1 MVWRLEM
8 EEEADEYV
16 ELYVSSTT
24 WRRIEGIAA
33 LADPPK
39 TGKQY
44 VYDLLDA
51 VARRGVAVMA
61 ELANISLNQGGVE

>member
-1 MVWRLEM
+1 M

-16 ELYVSSTT
+16 ELYVSRTT

-33 LADPPK
+33 LADPPM

-51 VARRGVAVMA
+51 VARRGMAVASAMD
-61 ELANISLNQGGVE
+61 ERGANDGQS

>member
-1 MVWRLEM
+1 M

-24 WRRIEGIAA
+24 WRRIEGIAS
-33 LADPPK
+33 LADPPM

-44 VYDLLDA
+44 VYDLLDV

-61 ELANISLNQGGVE
+61 ELANVELREGDGAIVEGE